1 MKQLNPTSL
10 LPSKDKPLEK
20 RSSFASQSQTS
31 GRQKV
36 SKLSRRSFV
45 KHALAMGCA
54 LTAPYFVPA
63 RALGRGGTVAP
74 SERIVLGG
82 VGHGPRGRYDL
93 KVMLP
98 EKDIQCVAV
107 CDIQR
112 SRRVQAKDIVDKYY
126 GNRDCAIYRDMFQ
139 VFDRP
144 DIDAVL
150 IATGDHWHALASI
163 LALKAGKDVYSE
175 KPCGMTIREIQ
186 ALAEA
191 VQRYGRVFQAGTQ
204 RRSQENFQYAVYLA
218 QSGILGQLHTMHA
231 SVYVPRRSYDW
242 LEAQPEPASEE
253 CDWNRWLGPSP
264 WRPYNKRYVEGGWR
278 GHYDFEG
285 AANFLDWGAHTLD
298 LCQWANKADHTM
310 PVEYETNEK
319 GIVGRYANGV
329 KLICDFLPTPF
340 GDRSPQ
346 YQTSTGT
353 CPVRFIGDEG
363 WIETGDNGE
372 IVLSDSLAKTQQRR
386 FKKPGTSAA
395 GHGRNFFDCV
405 KSRAL
410 PVCNQ
415 NIMRRSHIA
424 CFAAELSWELDRK
437 IRFDPV
443 QERFV
448 DDPEA
453 NRRISRATREPWS
466 FNI

>member
-1 MKQLNPTSL
+1 MKQSNPNA
-10 LPSKDKPLEK
+10 PD
-20 RSSFASQSQTS
+20 
-31 GRQKV
+31 RQKV
-36 SKLSRRSFV
+36 SKISRRGFM
-45 KHALAMGCA
+45 KHSLVAAGALA
-54 LTAPYFVPA
+54 TPYFVPA
-63 RALGRGGTVAP
+63 NALGRAGAVAP
-74 SERIVLGG
+74 SERIVVGC

-93 KVMLP
+93 SVMLP
-98 EKDIQCVAV
+98 EKDVQFVAV
-107 CDIQR
+107 CDVQR
-112 SRRVQAKDIVDKYY
+112 NRRLQAKQMVDEHY
-126 GNRDCAIYRDMFQ
+126 GNSDCAVYRDMFE
-139 VFDRP
+139 VFGRS

-150 IATGDHWHALASI
+150 IATGDRWHALASI
-163 LALKAGKDVYSE
+163 LAMKAGKDVYSE

-191 VQRYGRVFQAGTQ
+191 VHRYGRVFQAGTQ

-218 QSGILGQLHTMHA
+218 QSGILGRLHTMHA
-231 SVYVPRRSYDW
+231 SVYVPRRTYDW
-242 LEAQPEPASEE
+242 LPAEPEPAKEE
-253 CDWNRWLGPSP
+253 CDWDRWLGPSP
-264 WRPYNKRYVEGGWR
+264 WRPYNSKYVQGRWR

-298 LCQWANKADHTM
+298 
-310 PVEYETNEK
+310 

-329 KLICDFLPTPF
+329 KLVCDFLPDPF

-346 YQTSTGT
+346 YRTSTGT

-363 WIETGDNGE
+363 WVETGDNGE
-372 IVLSDSLAKTQQRR
+372 IVLSESLAKTRQRL

-424 CFAAELSWELDRK
+424 CYAAELSWELGRK
-437 IRFDPV
+437 ITFDPV
-443 QERFV
+443 TERFV
-448 DDPEA
+448 NDAEA

-466 FNI
+466 FNV